1 MQELLYLGDDLAD
14 NGADVWKT
22 KKAGKRAASR
32 IKALK
37 DKKLKTNP
45 NVSIQSSALQSSATS
60 RADDFCSIFPS
71 VSLFFRP

>member
-14 NGADVWKT
+14 NGADVWKI
-22 KKAGKRAASR
+22 KKAGKIAASR

-37 DKKLKTNP
+37 DKKLKANP

-71 VSLFFRP
+71 VSPFFRP